1 MKIMICESEE
11 VLLMAIEFRLRKQGY
26 EVEICKKDMDLG
38 HALIS
43 EKPDVVIMDLDSGSQ
58 PGLVQ
63 LKTIK
68 SIHPSSGTLMLVDP
82 DKEEEI
88 TEAFEKGLHDF
99 ISKPFKPA
107 ELLIRVQRIA
117 DSL

>member
-1 MKIMICESEE
+1 MICESEE

-26 EVEICKKDMDLG
+26 EVEICKKGMDLG

-43 EKPDVVIMDLDSGSQ
+43 EKPNVVIMDLDSGSQ

-63 LKTIK
+63 LETIK
-68 SIHPSSGTLMLVDP
+68 SIHPASGTLMLVDP
-82 DKEEEI
+82 DEEEKI
-88 TEAFEKGLHDF
+88 VEAFEKGLHDF

-117 DSL
+117 DSMA